1 MHRTQIEIY
10 SNLEAYVCHDNKS
23 NFSNEK
29 KIYFSSKFSENLFLK
44 RRLVPVALFT
54 SMEKTQSKSKYRQ
67 SAMVLLAFPCE
78 RIAVGISSRAAF
90 YLFVVA

>member
-29 KIYFSSKFSENLFLK
+29 KTYFSENTFLNAYS
-44 RRLVPVALFT
+44 LVPVALFT
-54 SMEKTQSKSKYRQ
+54 SAEKTQNKSKYRQ
-67 SAMVLLAFPCE
+67 FAMVLLAFLRE
-78 RIAVGISSRAAF
+78 RMFCCWYFIESF
-90 YLFVVA
+90 L